1 MDEIKRIISTLSNAG
16 YETKTIGI
24 SSEIFYSAKIGN
36 RSLAITISYN
46 PKELDEYSEKNIT
59 EASINLDGSRINI
72 SLYPVKKATINI
84 RIKTYEDGKL
94 LDSQPRADIDKSIN
108 TVSELIKELGYV
120 VI

>member
-1 MDEIKRIISTLSNAG
+1 MDEIKRVISALNDAG
-16 YETKTIGI
+16 YKTRNITI
-24 SSEIFYSAKIGN
+24 PSKWFYSAETDSAKQKLIV
-36 RSLAITISYN
+36 SFSYDPDHLDCEKDITQA
-46 PKELDEYSEKNIT
+46 T
-59 EASINLDGSRINI
+59 INLSDISIGI